1 MNGCDLINHVIDELD
16 RSKEIL
22 LQIREGTYI
31 SGDDVDNLIDNIR
44 MSLELYYEN
53 SDSIHANI
61 EDIEIDDSITI
72 DEI

>member
-1 MNGCDLINHVIDELD
+1 MNGCDLINQMIDELD

-61 EDIEIDDSITI
+61 EDIEIDDSIAI

>member
-1 MNGCDLINHVIDELD
+1 MNGCDLINQMIDELD

>member
-1 MNGCDLINHVIDELD
+1 MNGCDLINQVIDELD

>member
-1 MNGCDLINHVIDELD
+1 MNGCDLINQVIDELD

-22 LQIREGTYI
+22 LQIKEDTYI
-31 SGDDVDNLIDNIR
+31 SGDYVDNLIDDIR

>member
-1 MNGCDLINHVIDELD
+1 MNGCDLINQVIDELD

-22 LQIREGTYI
+22 LQIKEDTYI
-31 SGDDVDNLIDNIR
+31 SGDYVDNLIDDIR

-61 EDIEIDDSITI
+61 EDIVIDDSITI